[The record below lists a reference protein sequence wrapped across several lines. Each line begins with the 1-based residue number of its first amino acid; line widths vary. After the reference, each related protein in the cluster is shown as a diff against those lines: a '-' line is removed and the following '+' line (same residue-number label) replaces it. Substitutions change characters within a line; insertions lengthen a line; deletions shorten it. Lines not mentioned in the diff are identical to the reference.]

1 MNLNNFE
8 NHIDPVILGRGQ
20 EYYDDGAVLS
30 LEFEGDT
37 WIAEVS
43 GTDTYTVSLSLDD
56 TGEIIESYCDCPYD
70 FGPVCKHQVAVLYAM
85 QDQPLKKIKQKSI
98 EIKESLEKTLNGLDK
113 KTLVSVL
120 LDIAAEDKKIKADL
134 LFRFAKKEDAL
145 NRARNLI
152 KASIRDAMSD
162 GFVEYADTHAATRG
176 ARKVLD
182 TIDDMNIFD
191 AVNIYFIVLEEM
203 IHLQEFCDDSNGEV
217 GGVIES
223 AQINLTKL
231 VKAAVLNAADGVKL
245 MDMLLKHAADSIYA
259 GWNEWRF
266 AILCAAIPLCVIPAA
281 RKKLEAQLAALQV
294 KEHGNNYSSRFA
306 RHEIQ
311 NILYTIISRFDGE
324 EAAAAYMEQHLD
336 NDRFRKTVIEQTL
349 AKNHLERALK
359 LCLDGE
365 NMDHEYAGL
374 VMNWKKLRYAIYE
387 KQKDIAGQK
396 SLALEFIMDGDF
408 DYYLKLKSLYKQ
420 GWAVTLEQLLLMMEK
435 KQYSRSD
442 IYVKI
447 LVHEHLAERIL
458 RYCQKNIAEITKL
471 YKHLLP
477 EHSSAVEQMFLQ
489 YIRPLAQQAS
499 DRKAYHEVCGI
510 IESYAKAC
518 GKKGAEAVIQELREQ
533 HRRQPA
539 FLDELTRVK
548 T

>member
-8 NHIDPVILGRGQ
+8 NYIDPVILERGQ

-85 QDQPLKKIKQKSI
+85 QDQPLKKIKQEGIK
-98 EIKESLEKTLNGLDK
+98 IKESLEKMLNGLDK
-113 KTLVSVL
+113 KMLVSIL

-134 LFRFAKKEDAL
+134 LFRFAEKEDAL
-145 NRARNLI
+145 NQARKLI
-152 KASIRDAMSD
+152 KASIHDAMSD
-162 GFVEYADTHAATRG
+162 GFVEYADTYAATRG
-176 ARKVLD
+176 ARKVLNM
-182 TIDDMNIFD
+182 IDDTNIFD

-217 GGVIES
+217 GEVIES
-223 AQINLTKL
+223 AQENLTNL
-231 VKAAVLNAADGVKL
+231 VKAAVLNVADGNKL
-245 MDMLLKHAADSIYA
+245 MDMLLKHAADSLYA
-259 GWNEWRF
+259 DWSEWRF
-266 AILCAAIPLCVIPAA
+266 AILYAAIPLCVIPAA
-281 RKKLEAQLAALQV
+281 RKRLEAQLAALQT
-294 KEHGNNYSSRFA
+294 KKHGDNYSSRFD

-324 EAAAAYMEQHLD
+324 KAVTVYMEQHLD
-336 NDRFRKTVIEQTL
+336 NDRFRKTVIEQAL

-365 NMDHEYAGL
+365 NMDHKYAGL
-374 VMNWKKLRYAIYE
+374 VKNWKKLRYAVYE
-387 KQKDIAGQK
+387 KQKDLAGQK
-396 SLALEFIMDGDF
+396 SLAPEFIMDGDF
-408 DYYLKLKSLYKQ
+408 DYYLKLKSLYKR
-420 GWAVTLEQLLLMMEK
+420 GWAVALERLLLMMEK
-435 KQYSRSD
+435 EQYGQSD

-458 RYCQKNIAEITKL
+458 RYCQKNNSEITKL

-477 EHSSAVEQMFLQ
+477 EHSSAVEQIFLQ
-489 YIRPLAQQAS
+489 YIRSRAQQAS
-499 DRKAYHEVCGI
+499 NRTAYHEVCGTI
-510 IESYAKAC
+510 GSYAKAC